1 MPRPR
6 KQKTIIEMK
15 AELEA
20 LQQQIE
26 QKELQDKVS
35 ALTASSEF
43 KAVARQ
49 ISRLGLGAEE
59 IAGLF
64 STPGGAKPK
73 TRVPRKKAVAKTKAK
88 TKAKAKPKMKVK
100 PKYRNPD
107 NAKETWTG
115 RGKQPRWVGAAISS
129 GKTLDDLLIK

>member
-6 KQKTIIEMK
+6 KQKTINEMK

-26 QKELQDKVS
+26 QKEFQDKVS

-49 ISRLGLGAEE
+49 ISRLGLGDEE

-64 STPGGAKPK
+64 STPGGGKPK
-73 TRVPRKKAVAKTKAK
+73 TRVPRKKAAAK

>member
-6 KQKTIIEMK
+6 KQKTINEMK

-26 QKELQDKVS
+26 QKEFQDKVS
-35 ALTASSEF
+35 ALTVSSEF

-49 ISRLGLGAEE
+49 VSRLGLSAEE
-59 IAGLF
+59 VAGLF

-88 TKAKAKPKMKVK
+88 TKTKPKMKVK

-115 RGKQPRWVGAAISS
+115 RGKQPRWVGAALSS

>member
-6 KQKTIIEMK
+6 KQKTINEMK

-26 QKELQDKVS
+26 QKEFQDKVS

-49 ISRLGLGAEE
+49 INRLGLSAGEV
-59 IAGLF
+59 AGLF

-73 TRVPRKKAVAKTKAK
+73 TRVPRKKAVAKTK
-88 TKAKAKPKMKVK
+88 TKAKPKMKVK

>member
-6 KQKTIIEMK
+6 KQKTINEMK

-26 QKELQDKVS
+26 QKEFQDKVS
-35 ALTASSEF
+35 ALTVSSEF

-49 ISRLGLGAEE
+49 VSRLGLSAEE
-59 IAGLF
+59 VAGLF

-88 TKAKAKPKMKVK
+88 TKPKMKVK

-115 RGKQPRWVGAAISS
+115 RGKQPRWVGAALSS

>member
-6 KQKTIIEMK
+6 KQKTINEMK

-26 QKELQDKVS
+26 QKEFQDKVS

-49 ISRLGLGAEE
+49 VSRLGLSAEE
-59 IAGLF
+59 VAGLL
-64 STPGGAKPK
+64 STSGGAKPK
-73 TRVPRKKAVAKTKAK
+73 TRVPRKKAVAKA
-88 TKAKAKPKMKVK
+88 KAKAKPKMKVK

>member
-6 KQKTIIEMK
+6 KQKTINEMK

-26 QKELQDKVS
+26 QKEFQDKVS

-49 ISRLGLGAEE
+49 ISRLGLSAED

-64 STPGGAKPK
+64 PAPGGAKPAP
-73 TRVPRKKAVAKTKAK
+73 RAPRKKADVK
-88 TKAKAKPKMKVK
+88 TKAKARPKMKVK

-115 RGKQPRWVGAAISS
+115 RGKQPRWVGAAIAS
-129 GKTLDDLLIK
+129 GKALDDLLIK